1 MKKPLPFQSQSILLS
16 GCGLHVRNQIFA
28 LVLLLDAGEDHLGA
42 LDVLLRRKEV
52 VEEGLVLPDDARIL
66 VGLRVRVAGGLAGLA
81 AEEAVEVRALLVRAA
96 RLDGVA
102 LAAPAVG
109 VLRRSM
115 LAARVLISQFLRCSR
130 SARTVDTRARRRRS
144 MLTMRRRR
152 RRACLS
158 LARCAAHLSARVE
171 HRLPFYYGA
180 AGALGLED
188 FRSLVAFS
196 SHCSPVVYFTLVR
209 PLQRPV

>member
-1 MKKPLPFQSQSILLS
+1 MIIYKGRLLRRRLQEVLEERLPL
-16 GCGLHVRNQIFA
+16 
-28 LVLLLDAGEDHLGA
+28 LVLFDAREDHLRP
-42 LDVLLRRKEV
+42 LDELLGVREPLVHGVLIP
-52 VEEGLVLPDDARIL
+52 GYAAARNRAGEREA
-66 VGLRVRVAGGLAGLA
+66 VGRAGGPP
-81 AEEAVEVRALLVRAA
+81 EDPVQVRALLVRAA